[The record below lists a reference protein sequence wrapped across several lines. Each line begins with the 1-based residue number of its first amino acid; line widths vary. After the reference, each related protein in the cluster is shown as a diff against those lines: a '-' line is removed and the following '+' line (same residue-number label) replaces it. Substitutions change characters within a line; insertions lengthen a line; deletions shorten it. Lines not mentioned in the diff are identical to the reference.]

1 MSELLA
7 HPASDSADSIGH
19 APSILWKAFA
29 VLDAFDQNS
38 RQMSLAQIARRSGL
52 PKSTA
57 HRLLAMLG
65 QLGAVERDGD
75 RYRMGLRMFALGTCS
90 LEVALRDVA
99 LPHMEALHRASGH
112 TLHLA
117 VRQGGDV
124 VYLEKLRSRSALP
137 LPTVVGGRLPAH
149 LTGVGKV
156 LLAHLPEADV
166 EAVLAGPLG
175 GLTRRSVTD
184 PSALRRTLRRV
195 RELGAARDVG
205 EVVDGLACVAVPIRL
220 AGKVVAAMSVAYPA
234 AAGDGQP
241 LVSPL
246 RETSVAISRA
256 LERAAGPLAI
266 RN

>member
-1 MSELLA
+1 M
-7 HPASDSADSIGH
+7 
-19 APSILWKAFA
+19 LWKAFA

-57 HRLLAMLG
+57 HRLLGMLG

-75 RYRMGLRMFALGTCS
+75 RYRIGLRMFALSTCS

-99 LPHMEALHRASGH
+99 LPHMEALHRVFGH

-117 VRQGGDV
+117 VIQGGDV

-137 LPTVVGGRLPAH
+137 LPTVVGGRLPAN

-156 LLAHLPEADV
+156 LLAHSPEAEV

-175 GLTRRSVTD
+175 GRTRNSVTE
-184 PSALRRTLRRV
+184 PVALRRVLRRV
-195 RELGAARDVG
+195 RELGMARDVG
-205 EVVDGLACVAVPIRL
+205 EAVDGLACVAVPIRL

-241 LVSPL
+241 LVNPL
-246 RETSVAISRA
+246 RETSAAISRA
-256 LERAAGPLAI
+256 LERATGSPAV